1 MLTEKEAEELK
12 ISISQDVVGGKKPMM
27 SNKYIDRFLES
38 RYEEYIEQG
47 YSPKDSEIMAYEDL
61 EHDQYDYV
69 PEEEETNES

>member
-27 SNKYIDRFLES
+27 SNKYIDRFLEE
-38 RYEEYIEQG
+38 RYEHHIALGHSKEKA
-47 YSPKDSEIMAYEDL
+47 SSLAYEDL